1 MKSLVLDLGNTNKK
15 VAVFQNGRLVHFE
28 QSGSL
33 TLAKIKPILKRHE
46 PFDSCILASVSIY
59 SAAVRNFLM
68 EKIPFFIEPSAT
80 TPLPVTIQYQSRNT
94 LGFDR
99 VAAVVAGTVIFPGQD
114 VLVVNAGTCIT
125 YDYINRNQEYQGGA
139 ISPGIRLRL
148 NALHTFTGKLPL
160 VSFKDVSILTGR
172 TTEESILSGVL
183 TGATAEIEGI
193 AGRYRE
199 KHPDLKI
206 ILSGGDHK
214 YFVKRLNISI
224 FAVPNIVIPGL
235 YQILK
240 FNVDQAR

>member
-15 VAVFQNGRLVHFE
+15 MAVFQNSRLVHF
-28 QSGSL
+28 QQAGSL
-33 TLAKIKPILKRHE
+33 TLAKIKTILKQHG
-46 PFDSCILASVSIY
+46 PFDSCVLASVSIY
-59 SAAVRNFLM
+59 PAAVRNFLT

-193 AGRYRE
+193 AGRYLE